1 MSSVNLLA
9 REVAAKIVFYGPGL
23 SGKTTTLRKIYE
35 TVRPANRGE
44 MMSIATEGDRTLF
57 FDFLPVKV
65 ERVNDCSVRLA
76 LYTVPGQVFYN
87 ATRKL
92 VLQGADGVVFV
103 ADSQPEAL
111 DSNRESL
118 QNLEENLLEQGIRLD
133 RFPLVMQWNKRDIDK
148 AMPVEQM
155 RAALNTR
162 GAPEFETSAT
172 SGQGVLD
179 SLKAITRLVIKD
191 LRAKRIVPP
200 PRTAPNPVAPG
211 AGLEAQLS
219 QHLPTR
225 PSQTLP
231 AVQPPSM
238 TPRQHPGSSTT
249 LPAVGAGGGPAA
261 VAPAA
266 KMEVTPNSSAVP
278 VPRMEVTPNSSAVP
292 VPRTVGQRAMGP
304 ATALAP
310 GDLFD
315 HARAAETAFA
325 SGQYAQCV
333 KACLDAVRRALAFA
347 GEGSL
352 AQQGFLLRVDGADL
366 LRLQGLSNRVD
377 TARVDDA
384 AFALYLVMH
393 VFTRLNA
400 AGLPETA

>member
-1 MSSVNLLA
+1 VSSVNLLA

-35 TVRPANRGE
+35 TVRPAHRGE

-148 AMPVEQM
+148 ALPVEQL
-155 RAALNTR
+155 RATLNSR

-179 SLKAITRLVIKD
+179 ALKAITRLVIKD
-191 LRAKRIVPP
+191 LRAKRIVPA
-200 PRTAPNPVAPG
+200 PRPTPNPVAPG

-219 QHLPTR
+219 QHLPVR
-225 PSQTLP
+225 PSQSMPT
-231 AVQPPSM
+231 VQPPSM
-238 TPRQHPGSSTT
+238 TPRQHA
-249 LPAVGAGGGPAA
+249 PAGAPAAATAPAARMELTPNSAA
-261 VAPAA
+261 VA
-266 KMEVTPNSSAVP
+266 
-278 VPRMEVTPNSSAVP
+278 
-292 VPRTVGQRAMGP
+292 VPRTAGQRPLGP
-304 ATALAP
+304 VTALAP
-310 GDLFD
+310 GELFD
-315 HARAAETAFA
+315 HARAAETSFA
-325 SGQYAQCV
+325 SGQYGACV
-333 KACLDAVRRALAFA
+333 TACMDAVRRALALA

-352 AQQGFLLRVDGADL
+352 AQQGFLLRVDGSDL

-377 TARVDDA
+377 TVRVDDA
-384 AFALYLVMH
+384 AFALYFVMQ
-393 VFTRLNA
+393 VFTRLSA

>member
-35 TVRPANRGE
+35 TVRPAHRGE

-133 RFPLVMQWNKRDIDK
+133 RFPLVIQWNKRDIEK
-148 AMPVEQM
+148 VLPVEQL

-162 GAPEFETSAT
+162 GVPEFETAAT
-172 SGQGVLD
+172 SGRGVLD
-179 SLKAITRLVIKD
+179 ALKAITRLVIKD
-191 LRAKRIVPP
+191 LRAKRIVPA
-200 PRTAPNPVAPG
+200 PRPTPTPVAPG

-225 PSQTLP
+225 PSQTMA
-231 AVQPPSM
+231 AVQPPAM
-238 TPRQHPGSSTT
+238 TPRQHPPGMVAGATAMV
-249 LPAVGAGGGPAA
+249 PRVEQAV
-261 VAPAA
+261 VAPPPPPMA
-266 KMEVTPNSSAVP
+266 TSA
-278 VPRMEVTPNSSAVP
+278 
-292 VPRTVGQRAMGP
+292 GQRPLGP

-310 GDLFD
+310 GLLFD
-315 HARAAETAFA
+315 HARAAEVAFA
-325 SGQYAQCV
+325 GGQYGTCV
-333 KACLDAVRRALAFA
+333 TACMDAVRRALAFA

-352 AQQGFLLRVDGADL
+352 SQQGFLLRVDGSDL
-366 LRLQGLSNRVD
+366 LRLQGLSNKVD
-377 TARVDDA
+377 ALRVDDA
-384 AFALYLVMH
+384 AFALYFLMQ
-393 VFTRLNA
+393 VFTRLNTV
-400 AGLPETA
+400 GLPESA

>member
-1 MSSVNLLA
+1 VSSVNLLA

-35 TVRPANRGE
+35 TVRPAHRGE

-133 RFPLVMQWNKRDIDK
+133 RFPLVMQWNKRDIENVL
-148 AMPVEQM
+148 PVEQL
-155 RAALNTR
+155 RATLNAR

-172 SGQGVLD
+172 SGRGVLD
-179 SLKAITRLVIKD
+179 ALKAITRLVIKD

-200 PRTAPNPVAPG
+200 PRPTPSPVSPG

-225 PSQTLP
+225 PSQTMQ
-231 AVQPPSM
+231 AVQPPAM
-238 TPRQHPGSSTT
+238 TPRQHPSSMTVT
-249 LPAVGAGGGPAA
+249 AVNT
-261 VAPAA
+261 APAGA
-266 KMEVTPNSSAVP
+266 PAS
-278 VPRMEVTPNSSAVP
+278 RMEVTPTSSSMA
-292 VPRTVGQRAMGP
+292 VPRTAGQRALGP

-310 GDLFD
+310 GELFD
-315 HARAAETAFA
+315 HARAAEAAFT
-325 SGQYAQCV
+325 SGQYG
-333 KACLDAVRRALAFA
+333 ACITACMDAVRRALALA
-347 GEGSL
+347 GEGSM
-352 AQQGFLLRVDGADL
+352 AQQGFLLRVDGTDL

-384 AFALYLVMH
+384 AFALYFVMQ
-393 VFTRLNA
+393 VFTRLNT

>member
-35 TVRPANRGE
+35 TVRPAHRGE

-148 AMPVEQM
+148 ALPVEQL
-155 RAALNTR
+155 RATLNTR
-162 GAPEFETSAT
+162 GVPEFETAAT

-179 SLKAITRLVIKD
+179 TLKAITRLVIKD
-191 LRAKRIVPP
+191 LRAKRIVPA
-200 PRTAPNPVAPG
+200 PRTTPPPATPG

-219 QHLPTR
+219 QHLPVR
-225 PSQTLP
+225 PSQSMQ
-231 AVQPPSM
+231 AVYPPSM
-238 TPRQHPGSSTT
+238 TPRQHPSTT
-249 LPAVGAGGGPAA
+249 TPTVNASA
-261 VAPAA
+261 VAMAPR
-266 KMEVTPNSSAVP
+266 VDTILSPPVSAPSPMP
-278 VPRMEVTPNSSAVP
+278 VPTAAQA
-292 VPRTVGQRAMGP
+292 GQRALGP
-304 ATALAP
+304 ASALAP

-315 HARAAETAFA
+315 HARAAEAAFA
-325 SGQYAQCV
+325 GGQYGTCV
-333 KACLDAVRRALAFA
+333 TACMDAVRRALAFA

-352 AQQGFLLRVDGADL
+352 AHQSYLLRVDGADL
-366 LRLQGLSNRVD
+366 LRLQGISNK
-377 TARVDDA
+377 AESLRVDDA
-384 AFALYLVMH
+384 AFALYFLMQ

>member
-35 TVRPANRGE
+35 TVRPAHRGE

-65 ERVNDCSVRLA
+65 ERVNDCTVRLA

-103 ADSQPEAL
+103 ADSQPEAF

-133 RFPLVMQWNKRDIDK
+133 RFPLVMQWNKRDIENV
-148 AMPVEQM
+148 MPVEQL
-155 RAALNTR
+155 RAALNAR

-179 SLKAITRLVIKD
+179 TLKAITRLVIKD

-200 PRTAPNPVAPG
+200 PRSAQPAVPPG

-219 QHLPTR
+219 QHLPAR
-225 PSQTLP
+225 QSQSMPALP
-231 AVQPPSM
+231 QPPAM
-238 TPRQHPGSSTT
+238 TPRQHHSSAAI
-249 LPAVGAGGGPAA
+249 PAVTAA
-261 VAPAA
+261 AAPAPA
-266 KMEVTPNSSAVP
+266 
-278 VPRMEVTPNSSAVP
+278 PRMEVTPNSSAVA
-292 VPRTVGQRAMGP
+292 VPRTVGQRVLGP

-315 HARAAETAFA
+315 HARAAETSFA
-325 SGQYAQCV
+325 SGQYG
-333 KACLDAVRRALAFA
+333 ACITACMDAVRRALSFA
-347 GEGSL
+347 GEGTM

-366 LRLQGLSNRVD
+366 LRLQGMANKVD

-384 AFALYLVMH
+384 AFALYFVMQ
-393 VFTRLNA
+393 VFTRLTT
-400 AGLPETA
+400 AGLPETP

>member
-35 TVRPANRGE
+35 TVRPAHRGE

-65 ERVNDCSVRLA
+65 ERVNDCTVRLA

-103 ADSQPEAL
+103 ADSQPEAM

-133 RFPLVMQWNKRDIDK
+133 RFPLVMQWNKRDLDK
-148 AMPVEQM
+148 ALPVEQL
-155 RAALNTR
+155 RAALNAR
-162 GAPEFETSAT
+162 GAPEFETAAT

-179 SLKAITRLVIKD
+179 TLKTITRLVIKD
-191 LRAKRIVPP
+191 LRAKRIVPAPRPTP
-200 PRTAPNPVAPG
+200 PPATPG

-225 PSQTLP
+225 PSQSMP
-231 AVQPPSM
+231 AVYPPAM
-238 TPRQHPGSSTT
+238 TPRQHPSTIT
-249 LPAVGAGGGPAA
+249 PTVTASA
-261 VAPAA
+261 VAMA
-266 KMEVTPNSSAVP
+266 
-278 VPRMEVTPNSSAVP
+278 PRMEPAAAPPAPSPMTVP
-292 VPRTVGQRAMGP
+292 VSAQAGQRTLGP
-304 ATALAP
+304 ASALAP

-315 HARAAETAFA
+315 HARAAEAAFA
-325 SGQYAQCV
+325 SAHYGTCV
-333 KACLDAVRRALAFA
+333 TACMDAVRRALAFA
-347 GEGSL
+347 GEGSM

-366 LRLQGLSNRVD
+366 LRLQGLSNKAD
-377 TARVDDA
+377 TLRVDDA
-384 AFALYLVMH
+384 AFALYFLMQ
-393 VFTRLNA
+393 VFTRLND

>member
-1 MSSVNLLA
+1 MSSVNLMA

-35 TVRPANRGE
+35 TVRPAHRGE

-65 ERVNDCSVRLA
+65 EKVGDCSVRLA

-103 ADSQPEAL
+103 ADSQPEAM

-148 AMPVEQM
+148 ALPVEQM
-155 RAALNTR
+155 RAVLNPR
-162 GAPEFETSAT
+162 GVPDFETSAT
-172 SGQGVLD
+172 SGLGVLD

-200 PRTAPNPVAPG
+200 PRSATPAQPPMLQGRPP
-211 AGLEAQLS
+211 GLEAQLS
-219 QHLPTR
+219 QHLANR
-225 PSQTLP
+225 PP
-231 AVQPPSM
+231 QPPGM
-238 TPRQHPGSSTT
+238 VPG
-249 LPAVGAGGGPAA
+249 LNPVGGGGPAPM
-261 VAPAA
+261 PAA
-266 KMEVTPNSSAVP
+266 RTP
-278 VPRMEVTPNSSAVP
+278 VPPNMRLGEHTPPPSVQQAP
-292 VPRTVGQRAMGP
+292 PQPAQTTLTGQRPLGP
-304 ATALAP
+304 ATALAT

-315 HARAAETAFA
+315 HARAAENAFGFGDY
-325 SGQYAQCV
+325 STCV
-333 KACLDAVRRALAFA
+333 TACLDAVRRALAFA
-347 GEGSL
+347 GEGTL
-352 AQQGFLLRVDGADL
+352 AQQAYMLRVDGADL
-366 LRLQGLSNRVD
+366 LKLQGFSTRPVL
-377 TARVDDA
+377 RVDDA
-384 AFALYLVMH
+384 AFALYVLMQ
-393 VFTRLNA
+393 VFSRLNA
-400 AGLPETA
+400 AGLPADE

>member
-35 TVRPANRGE
+35 TVRPAHRGE

-65 ERVNDCSVRLA
+65 ERVNDCTVRLA

-133 RFPLVMQWNKRDIDK
+133 RFPLVMQWNKRDIEK
-148 AMPVEQM
+148 ALPVEQL

-162 GAPEFETSAT
+162 GVPEFETAAT

-179 SLKAITRLVIKD
+179 TLKTITRLVIKD
-191 LRAKRIVPP
+191 LRAKRIVPA
-200 PRTAPNPVAPG
+200 PRTTPPPATPG

-219 QHLPTR
+219 QHLPMR
-225 PSQTLP
+225 PSQSMP
-231 AVQPPSM
+231 AVYPPAM
-238 TPRQHPGSSTT
+238 TPRQHPPTGTPGVAGT
-249 LPAVGAGGGPAA
+249 AVAMAPRVEAA
-261 VAPAA
+261 VAAVPAPMPVPAA
-266 KMEVTPNSSAVP
+266 AQ
-278 VPRMEVTPNSSAVP
+278 A
-292 VPRTVGQRAMGP
+292 GQRALGP
-304 ATALAP
+304 ASALAP

-315 HARAAETAFA
+315 HARAAEAAFA
-325 SGQYAQCV
+325 AGHYGTCV
-333 KACLDAVRRALAFA
+333 TACMDAVRRALAFS
-347 GEGSL
+347 GEGSM

-366 LRLQGLSNRVD
+366 LRLQGLSNKAE
-377 TARVDDA
+377 TLRVDDA
-384 AFALYLVMH
+384 AFALYFLMQ

>member
-35 TVRPANRGE
+35 TVRPAHRGE

-103 ADSQPEAL
+103 ADSQPEAM

-133 RFPLVMQWNKRDIDK
+133 RFPLVIQWNKRDIENVL
-148 AMPVEQM
+148 PVEQL
-155 RAALNTR
+155 RATLNAR

-172 SGQGVLD
+172 NGRGVLD
-179 SLKAITRLVIKD
+179 ALKAITRLVIKD

-200 PRTAPNPVAPG
+200 PRPTPNPLAPG

-225 PSQTLP
+225 PSQTMQ
-231 AVQPPSM
+231 AVQPPAM
-238 TPRQHPGSSTT
+238 MPRQHPHSATN
-249 LPAVGAGGGPAA
+249 LPAVASAGAGTPAA
-261 VAPAA
+261 AAMAPA
-266 KMEVTPNSSAVP
+266 
-278 VPRMEVTPNSSAVP
+278 PRMEVTPTPSSVA
-292 VPRTVGQRAMGP
+292 VPRTVGQRALGP

-310 GDLFD
+310 GELFD
-315 HARAAETAFA
+315 HARAAETSFA
-325 SGQYAQCV
+325 SGQYGACV
-333 KACLDAVRRALAFA
+333 TACMDAVRRALAFA

-352 AQQGFLLRVDGADL
+352 AQQGYLLRVDGSDL
-366 LRLQGLSNRVD
+366 LRLQGLSSRVD

-384 AFALYLVMH
+384 AFALYFVMQ
-393 VFTRLNA
+393 VFTRLNT

>member
-1 MSSVNLLA
+1 VSSVNLLA

-35 TVRPANRGE
+35 TVRPAHRGE

-65 ERVNDCSVRLA
+65 ERVNDCTVRLA

-133 RFPLVMQWNKRDIDK
+133 RFPLVMQWNKRDIEK
-148 AMPVEQM
+148 ALPVEQL
-155 RAALNTR
+155 RAALNAR
-162 GAPEFETSAT
+162 GVPEFETAAT

-179 SLKAITRLVIKD
+179 TLKTITRLVIKD
-191 LRAKRIVPP
+191 LRAKRIVPA
-200 PRTAPNPVAPG
+200 PRTTPPPAAPG

-219 QHLPTR
+219 QHLPAR
-225 PSQTLP
+225 PSQSMQAVHPP
-231 AVQPPSM
+231 AM
-238 TPRQHPGSSTT
+238 TPRQHPSTT
-249 LPAVGAGGGPAA
+249 LPAVTSAA
-261 VAPAA
+261 VAMAARVDAAVAAPAPA
-266 KMEVTPNSSAVP
+266 PAPSPMVVPASAQ
-278 VPRMEVTPNSSAVP
+278 A
-292 VPRTVGQRAMGP
+292 GQRAMGP
-304 ATALAP
+304 ASALAP

-315 HARAAETAFA
+315 HARAAEAAFA
-325 SGQYAQCV
+325 AGHYGTCV
-333 KACLDAVRRALAFA
+333 TACMDAVRRALAFA
-347 GEGSL
+347 GEGTL
-352 AQQGFLLRVDGADL
+352 AQQGYLLRVDGADL
-366 LRLQGLSNRVD
+366 LRLQGLSNKAE
-377 TARVDDA
+377 TMRVDDA
-384 AFALYLVMH
+384 AFALYFVMQ